1 METPPRAWGRPYTA
15 DKSGAFFGNTPTS
28 VGKTPVWQQDLPLP
42 WKHPHERGEDRAGM
56 ATTGKATETPPR
68 AWGRPEIRGRN
79 GSLFRNT
86 PTSVGKTSKAMP
98 DGTELR
104 KHPHERGE
112 DDVNELARRYEA
124 ETPPRAWGRPGRLR
138 LAGAAVGNTPTS
150 VGKTTRP
157 CSCAS
162 RARKHPHERGE
173 DFPAFSSFSSPA
185 ETPPRAWG
193 RPATMLP
200 GLDMDR
206 NTPTS
211 VGKTGTS
218 RNVRK

>member
-1 METPPRAWGRPYTA
+1 MT
-15 DKSGAFFGNTPTS
+15 
-28 VGKTPVWQQDLPLP
+28 
-42 WKHPHERGEDRAGM
+42 
-56 ATTGKATETPPR
+56 
-68 AWGRPEIRGRN
+68 
-79 GSLFRNT
+79 
-86 PTSVGKTSKAMP
+86 
-98 DGTELR
+98 
-104 KHPHERGE
+104 
-112 DDVNELARRYEA
+112 RR

-193 RPATMLP
+193 RPFVSTPEQQYL
-200 GLDMDR
+200 R

-211 VGKTGTS
+211 VGKTDQRRLRRPALWKHPHERGEDRALTPEDAARLETPPRAWGRPLSDRNGWCWLRNTPTS
-218 RNVRK
+218 VGKTFHPCVAWVERWKHPHERGEDLLFIGSLLT